1 MKDNSTG
8 KDKEFFERGKRMF
21 ERLNPPPVDWVETN
35 NKVCKILRQVHDMLA
50 LASFPPK
57 REWVGLTDDE
67 MTDIVAETDWGEHL
81 WQVVC
86 LTKIIE
92 ARLKEK
98 NT

>member
-8 KDKEFFERGKRMF
+8 KDKEFYALGNRVY

-57 REWVGLTDDE
+57 REWVGLTDEEIHDTPGYQETRE
-67 MTDIVAETDWGEHL
+67 MYRFALALES
-81 WQVVC
+81 
-86 LTKIIE
+86 K
-92 ARLKEK
+92 LKEK
-98 NT
+98 NND